1 VGNRSRSTRSTG
13 LKRAHPE
20 LDRAG
25 HLSRKF
31 RLTLDAFDE
40 LCRLQGGVCAIYG
53 RAPKAGKHL
62 HVDHDHETGEVRG
75 LLCFSCN
82 VGTGNFGNHVK
93 RLQRAIDYL
102 EMRPPE
108 RMELE
113 GMARE
118 RARLLVGVA

>member
-1 VGNRSRSTRSTG
+1 M
-13 LKRAHPE
+13 
-20 LDRAG
+20 
-25 HLSRKF
+25 LSMNS
-31 RLTLDAFDE
+31 AAYDE
-40 LCRLQGGVCAIYG
+40 LCRLQGGVCAICG

-82 VGTGNFGNHVK
+82 VGIGNFGNDVE